1 MRVGTL
7 YCLSLNILHVTSK
20 VMNWNE
26 ILTATGILS
35 SFQIIIVLLVGYFF
49 KMRFENKLDKS
60 IESHKKE
67 LQKN

>member
-7 YCLSLNILHVTSK
+7 YCLSLNILHVKNK